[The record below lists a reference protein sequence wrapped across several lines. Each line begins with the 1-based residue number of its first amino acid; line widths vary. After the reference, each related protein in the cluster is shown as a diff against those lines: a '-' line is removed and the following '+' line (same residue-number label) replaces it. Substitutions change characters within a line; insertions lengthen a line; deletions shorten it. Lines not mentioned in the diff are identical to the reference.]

1 MADKQDHEDNAGGF
15 VNPSQTSGLSIDR
28 PKPRIDV
35 GGGEHYKNQE
45 VMNSLNMN
53 NPSSMPFGNNNAFL
67 PSQSGNDFNQFAFK
81 SGASIDRPLPD
92 TQTFG
97 VSAAFN
103 GES

>member
-1 MADKQDHEDNAGGF
+1 MADKRDQEDNAGGF

-53 NPSSMPFGNNNAFL
+53 NPSSMPFGNNAFL
-67 PSQSGNDFNQFAFK
+67 PS
-81 SGASIDRPLPD
+81 
-92 TQTFG
+92 
-97 VSAAFN
+97 
-103 GES
+103 